1 MEGVAMVIS
10 GENRAQIFASGSV
23 TARSDSDRDAR
34 KLMKRIEL
42 SVRRA
47 LFCSGC
53 GVCVGKCPQGLIKM
67 KKGLAII
74 NEGCTHCGK
83 CIEVCPVVKF
93 NS

>member
-1 MEGVAMVIS
+1 MLSKDED
-10 GENRAQIFASGSV
+10 RAQVFASGSV

-34 KLMKRIEL
+34 KLMRKVEL

-53 GVCVGKCPQGLIKM
+53 GVCVGKCPHGSIRV

-74 NEGCTHCGK
+74 NEGCVHCGK
-83 CIEVCPVVKF
+83 CIDVCPVVKF
-93 NS
+93 NA